1 MRGERSEPVRER
13 DEAGDDCSKLRLNC
27 GVRGG
32 DIYPSCRG
40 ELVLLFKR
48 GEPTGDHDESDDKAC
63 DNCSKWRL
71 SCGVRGGAR
80 YIPNRRLAIIDFSI
94 ITKQSIKQSINQ
106 SSFVYNTLNIYFS
119 TSKVWVH
126 KLFFI
131 FNTTHFKVKTINTI
145 NQSNFVL
152 SPYSVLLAS
161 ADYVP
166 YAYFSPFLENTLVKK

>member
-13 DEAGDDCSKLRLNC
+13 DEANDDCSKLRLNC

-106 SSFVYNTLNIYFS
+106 VLFIIHSTYISLQVKYGS
-119 TSKVWVH
+119 TSFF
-126 KLFFI
+126 LFL
-131 FNTTHFKVKTINTI
+131 TQHTLKSKQSTQSI
-145 NQSNFVL
+145 NQIL
-152 SPYSVLLAS
+152 YSAHTVCCWLMLIM
-161 ADYVP
+161 
-166 YAYFSPFLENTLVKK
+166 FHTRTFHLF